1 MSHTIHFDQPPII
14 IVAAGRSGSKM
25 LRSIIGSH
33 PDIAYFP
40 REINYIW
47 RHGNTTFPTDELRPE
62 HARPEIA
69 HYIRKRFKQFSR
81 AHGDARVLEK
91 TCANSLR
98 VEFVHTVLPEAYIIH
113 LVRDGR
119 AVAESARRRWLA
131 KPEMKYLL
139 EKARWVPIQDIAY
152 YGMRFLKFQW
162 HRLRSQEKAPSSW
175 GPRFAGLDDL
185 VQEKSLIEVCG
196 IQWRVCVESAE
207 DAFSRIPANQVLT
220 VRYEDLVQSP
230 LEISKQI
237 FSHVGLDF
245 APESQAFIREFVTI
259 ANLEKWRKHLSEA
272 DLSRLLPHI
281 ESTLEKFGYTL

>member
-1 MSHTIHFDQPPII
+1 MTPITFDSPPII

-33 PDIAYFP
+33 PRIAYFP

-62 HARPEIA
+62 HARPEVVQ
-69 HYIRKRFKQFSR
+69 YIRKRFQQFSQSH
-81 AHGDARVLEK
+81 HGARVLEK

-98 VEFVHTVLPEAYIIH
+98 VEFVHAVFPEAYIIH

-131 KPEMKYLL
+131 KPELKYLL
-139 EKARWVPIQDIAY
+139 EKARWVPVQDIPY
-152 YGMRFLKFQW
+152 YGLRFLKFQLK
-162 HRLRSQEKAPSSW
+162 RFGNESKAPSSW

-185 VQEKSLIEVCG
+185 VREKSLIEVCS
-196 IQWRVCVESAE
+196 IQWRTCVEAAE
-207 DAFSRIPANQVLT
+207 DAFSRLPANQVIT

-230 LEISKQI
+230 LEVSEQI
-237 FSHVGLDF
+237 FQSVGLDF
-245 APESQAFIREFVTI
+245 APESQQFIREFVTTS
-259 ANLEKWRKHLSEA
+259 NLDKWRKHLSQD
-272 DLSRLLPHI
+272 DLRLLLPHI
-281 ESTLEKFGYTL
+281 ESTLAKFGYTD